1 MFMGSNASPHGFP
14 WIVRIELNDGSGNF
28 CGGSIIGKKL
38 ILTGNGIKKITI
50 LNEIFKQKLYNII

>member
-1 MFMGSNASPHGFP
+1 MGSNASPHGFP

-28 CGGSIIGKKL
+28 CGGSIIGEKL

-50 LNEIFKQKLYNII
+50 LNFQAKTL